1 MKLASYRK
9 GGADRYGVEVAGGIA
24 DLCEKFADKW
34 PTLHDALKAGGLSE
48 LAAAASGAKADTQFS
63 EIEFLP
69 PILEPGKLI
78 CIGLNY
84 RSHIEETGR
93 PIPEYPMLFVR
104 YPDSVV
110 GHEQPMLRPK
120 VSERYDFEGEL
131 AVVIGRTC
139 RAVSEA
145 DALNYVAGYACFN
158 DGSIRDYQNHT
169 TQFTPGKN
177 FHHSGAFGPWLVTSD
192 EIPDPHTL
200 HLTTR
205 LNGEVMQDTETSDL
219 MFNVNQLIAYISTV
233 TPLNPGDVIA
243 TGTTG
248 GVGNARKPPLYMKA
262 GDRIEIE
269 IQGLGTLAN
278 TIEDER

>member
-9 GGADRYGVEVAGGIA
+9 GGDNRYGAEVAGGIT
-24 DLCEKFADKW
+24 DLCERFGDKW
-34 PTLHDALKAGGLSE
+34 PTLHDALKAGGLAE
-48 LAAAASGAKADTQFS
+48 LAAAANGASADTQIS

-69 PILEPGKLI
+69 PILEPGKMI

-93 PIPEYPMLFVR
+93 PMPEYPMLFVR

-110 GHEQPMLRPK
+110 GHGQPMLRPK
-120 VSERYDFEGEL
+120 ASEKYDFEGEL
-131 AVVIGRTC
+131 AVVIGNTC
-139 RAVSEA
+139 RAVAEA
-145 DALNYVAGYACFN
+145 DALNYVAGYSCFN
-158 DGSIRDYQNHT
+158 DGSIRDFQNHT

-177 FHHSGAFGPWLVTSD
+177 FYHSGAFGPWLVTSD
-192 EIPDPHTL
+192 EIPDPHKL

-205 LNGEVMQDTETSDL
+205 LNGNVMQDTETSDL

-248 GVGNARKPPLYMKA
+248 GVGFARKPPVFMKA